1 MPHNRSLLQRL
12 AKPKITTKREL
23 VRYVLLVNL
32 FALLIALAIDVTQQ
46 LMFFQTW
53 AGAFRSWALTVFAAG
68 IIATPVALAFG
79 VAQRDLQLAK
89 SALEEMSRT
98 DPLTGLPNRRALMEV
113 GEVST
118 SQTMVLVITDI
129 DYFKAVN
136 DSYGHKT
143 GDIVLQTISRI
154 MADHLKELGLVGR
167 LGGEEFALICSNI
180 SIERVMDA
188 VGKLLDKLQRTPVIA
203 MGHSVRVTMSAGIAV
218 RSPSEPFDKL
228 YSDADEALYRAKR
241 AGRNR
246 IELSS
251 RASKEVMASA
261 SIATLRS

>member
-12 AKPKITTKREL
+12 AKPKIRTTREL

-53 AGAFRSWALTVFAAG
+53 AGALRSWALTVFAAG

-98 DPLTGLPNRRALMEV
+98 DPLTGLPNRRALMEA
-113 GEVST
+113 GEASV

-136 DSYGHKT
+136 DDYGHKV

-154 MADHLKELGLVGR
+154 MADHLNELGLVGR
-167 LGGEEFALICSNI
+167 LGGEEFALICSDV
-180 SIERVMDA
+180 SIERVIVA
-188 VGKLLDKLQRTPVIA
+188 VGDLLNKLQSTPVVA
-203 MGHSVRVTMSAGIAV
+203 MGNSVRVTMSAGIAL
-218 RSPSEPFDKL
+218 RIPSEPFDKL

-251 RASKEVMASA
+251 GASKELQTGAVV
-261 SIATLRS
+261 ATVRS